1 MIVIKMQIALTTKV
15 HTDVHAKMDSPVTVK
30 HASTQTN
37 VLRELTL
44 VASSQIVLIEMVI
57 LTVNVLMDMLVMV
70 PIVQI

>member
-1 MIVIKMQIALTTKV
+1 MIVIKMQIALITKV
-15 HTDVHAKMDSPVTVK
+15 HTDVHAKMGSPVTVI
-30 HASTQTN
+30 HASTLTN

-44 VASSQIVLIEMVI
+44 VASSQIVLIEMAI